1 MAEAKG
7 KIAIASC
14 PDKVN
19 FGSVLQSWATERAV
33 SGLGYEALTIDK
45 RGLGAEIR
53 RGRRT
58 YYREHLLDLSLYR
71 AKLGFVGHRVRQKV
85 DREFGRRMAER
96 LAAFRAFEEGRF
108 AYTPRTSTFVELAEA
123 VSGCGTVVVGS
134 DQLWLPVNIAG
145 GYFTLEWVEP
155 PVRRVSYATSFGV
168 SELPG
173 RYMRRTAGFLEGFAA
188 VSVRED
194 TGADL
199 VERARGERP
208 AVVCDPTMLLSAGD
222 YRRGLVDPAYGVPSE
237 PYVFCYFLGK
247 NVWNR
252 ECAKGLARE
261 TGCRI
266 VAVAHPDEYVAYDD
280 TYADAYPW
288 GAGPAEWVALL
299 AGARYVCTDSFHGS
313 VFSTLFNV
321 PFFTFRRHEGMGS
334 QSTNSR
340 LDTLLS
346 RIGASGRLCETPEA
360 FRDAMA
366 RDVDWASINANVAAY
381 RAESRTWLEAALAG
395 KPLET
400 KTGRGVRR

>member
-1 MAEAKG
+1 MTEAKG

-19 FGSVLQSWATERAV
+19 FGSALQSWATERAV
-33 SGLGYEALTIDK
+33 GALGYEALTIDK
-45 RGLGAEIR
+45 RGLGSEIA
-53 RGRRT
+53 RGRRS
-58 YYREHLLDLSLYR
+58 YYMEHLLDASLYR
-71 AKLGFVGHRVRQKV
+71 AKLGFVGHRVRQRT
-85 DREFGRRMAER
+85 DRDFGRRMAER
-96 LAAFRAFEEGRF
+96 RAAFRSFEEDRF
-108 AYTPRTSTFVELAEA
+108 AYTPRTPTFAELAEA
-123 VSGCGTVVVGS
+123 VSGCGAVVVGS

-155 PVRRVSYATSFGV
+155 PVRKVSYATSFGV
-168 SELPG
+168 SDLPDK
-173 RYMRRTAGFLEGFAA
+173 YLRRTAEFLDGFAA

-222 YRRGLVDPAYGVPSE
+222 YRRELVDPSYEVPSE

-252 ECAKGLARE
+252 ECARELARE
-261 TGCRI
+261 AGCKI
-266 VAVAHPDEYVAYDD
+266 VAIAHPDEYVAYDD
-280 TYADAYPW
+280 AYADVYPW
-288 GAGPAEWVALL
+288 EAGPAEWVALL
-299 AGARYVCTDSFHGS
+299 ASAAFVCTDSFHGS

-346 RIGASGRLCETPEA
+346 RIGARERLCETPEA
-360 FRDAMA
+360 FRAAMA
-366 RDVDWASINANVAAY
+366 QDVHWASVNANVAGY
-381 RAESRTWLEAALAG
+381 RAESTAWLEAALSGEA
-395 KPLET
+395 
-400 KTGRGVRR
+400 RA

>member
-1 MAEAKG
+1 MSEVKG

-33 SGLGYEALTIDK
+33 EALGYEALTIDK
-45 RGLGAEIR
+45 RCLRREIA
-53 RGRRT
+53 RGRRS
-58 YYREHLLDLSLYR
+58 YYTEHLLDLSLYR
-71 AKLGFVGHRVRQKV
+71 AKFGFVWHRVRQKV
-85 DREFGRRMAER
+85 NGDFGRRMAER
-96 LAAFRAFEEGRF
+96 REVFRAFEKENF
-108 AYTPRTSTFVELAEA
+108 SYAPRATTFTGLARE
-123 VSGCGTVVVGS
+123 VSDCGTVLVGS

-155 PVRRVSYATSFGV
+155 PVRKVSYATSFGV
-168 SELPG
+168 SELSE
-173 RYMRRTAGFLEGFAA
+173 RYMRRTEEFLDSFFA

-199 VERARGERP
+199 VERACGARP
-208 AVVCDPTMLLSAGD
+208 AVVCDPTMLLAAED
-222 YRRGLVDPAYGVPSE
+222 YRRELVDPAYEVPSE

-252 ECAKGLARE
+252 KCARSLARA

-266 VAVAHPDEYVAYDD
+266 VSVAHPDEYVAYDD
-280 TYADAYPW
+280 SYADIYPW
-288 GAGPAEWVALL
+288 DAGPAEWVALI

-313 VFSTLFNV
+313 VFSALFNV
-321 PFFTFRRHEGMGS
+321 PFFTFRRHEGMGV

-346 RIGASGRLCETPEA
+346 RIGARERLCETPEA
-360 FRDAMA
+360 FRAAMA
-366 RDVDWASINANVAAY
+366 QEVDWAPVNANVVAY
-381 RAESRTWLEAALAG
+381 RAESRAWLEHSLSG
-395 KPLET
+395 E
-400 KTGRGVRR
+400 VCM